1 LSAMHRQ
8 LNDDLNLRAAVLSFF
23 GLWAVQRC
31 CLHLLLV
38 FNFCEMKMKTLFL
51 GLLLC
56 AGVKGWTQSD
66 SLDLLLHE
74 EQIEKLRAW
83 QGQSANLMADMQSEV
98 DELQMTLSSL
108 RESVDALNESVES
121 IGSQSTKARQLSA
134 DNAMLLRSINDRLT
148 SFAEKQGE
156 INAQND
162 EEWNKVSGSLDAVE
176 VAVSETEANLLSEAS
191 RLDAELS
198 AQVKSTTWGIA
209 GSVLLL
215 VVASLALWKLIQSS
229 SKKTQK
235 SVADDIELS
244 KKRMAEQ
251 MIELDQKLAEA
262 LTGASVQGTSSDDHS
277 LALKVADEVTRIESN
292 LSQMDSEVRG
302 HKQLSKSVVN
312 VKNNLQASGYEVIE
326 MLGKPYNEGMI
337 VEADFTLDENLDEGQ
352 RIITRIR
359 KPEVRFNGEV
369 IQVGKITVSQG

>member
-1 LSAMHRQ
+1 MFRL
-8 LNDDLNLRAAVLSFF
+8 LNDDLNLPVAVPSFF

-31 CLHLLLV
+31 CLQLLLV
-38 FNFCEMKMKTLFL
+38 FNFCEMKMKIQCLV
-51 GLLLC
+51 LLLC
-56 AGVKGWTQSD
+56 AGVKGWAQND
-66 SLDLLLHE
+66 SLLLLQHE
-74 EQIEKLRAW
+74 GQIEELRAW
-83 QGQSANLMADMQSEV
+83 QEQSASSMADMQSEA

-108 RESVDALNESVES
+108 RESVDALNETVASVA
-121 IGSQSTKARQLSA
+121 SQSAKARQLGD
-134 DNAMLLRSINDRLT
+134 DNAMLLRSIDTRLT
-148 SFAEKQGE
+148 SFTEKQGE

-176 VAVSETEANLLSEAS
+176 TAVSETESNLLSEAS

-198 AQVKSTTWGIA
+198 AQGKSTTLGIA

-229 SKKTQK
+229 SKRTQK

-292 LSQMDSEVRG
+292 LSQMDSGVRG

-312 VKNNLQASGYEVIE
+312 VKNNLQASGYEVVE

-369 IQVGKITVSQG
+369 IQVGKVTVSQG

>member
-1 LSAMHRQ
+1 
-8 LNDDLNLRAAVLSFF
+8 
-23 GLWAVQRC
+23 
-31 CLHLLLV
+31 
-38 FNFCEMKMKTLFL
+38 MKMKIQCLV
-51 GLLLC
+51 LLLC

-66 SLDLLLHE
+66 SLLLLQHE
-74 EQIEKLRAW
+74 EQIEELRAW
-83 QGQSANLMADMQSEV
+83 QEQSASSMADMQSEAN
-98 DELQMTLSSL
+98 ELQMTLSSL
-108 RESVDALNESVES
+108 RESVDALNETVASVA
-121 IGSQSTKARQLSA
+121 SQSTKTRQFA
-134 DNAMLLRSINDRLT
+134 DDNATLLRSINARLT

-156 INAQND
+156 INALND
-162 EEWNKVSGSLDAVE
+162 EEWDKVSGSLDAVE
-176 VAVSETEANLLSEAS
+176 VAVSATESNLLSEAS
-191 RLDAELS
+191 RLDAKLS
-198 AQVKSTTWGIA
+198 AQGKSTTLGLA

-229 SKKTQK
+229 SEKTQK
-235 SVADDIELS
+235 SVADDIKLS

-292 LSQMDSEVRG
+292 LSQMDSGVRG

-312 VKNNLQASGYEVIE
+312 VKNNLQASGYEVVE

-352 RIITRIR
+352 RIITRVR

-369 IQVGKITVSQG
+369 IQVGKVTVSQG

>member
-1 LSAMHRQ
+1 
-8 LNDDLNLRAAVLSFF
+8 
-23 GLWAVQRC
+23 
-31 CLHLLLV
+31 
-38 FNFCEMKMKTLFL
+38 MKTLFL
-51 GLLLC
+51 VLLLC
-56 AGVKGWTQSD
+56 AGVKGWTQND
-66 SLDLLLHE
+66 SLLLLQHE
-74 EQIEKLRAW
+74 GQIEELRAW
-83 QGQSANLMADMQSEV
+83 KEQSASSMADMQSEA

-108 RESVDALNESVES
+108 RESVDALNEIVASVA
-121 IGSQSTKARQLSA
+121 SQSAKARQLGD
-134 DNAMLLRSINDRLT
+134 DNAMLLRTVNARLA

-156 INAQND
+156 INAQHD
-162 EEWNKVSGSLDAVE
+162 EEWNKMNGSLDAVE
-176 VAVSETEANLLSEAS
+176 VAVSETESNLLSEAS
-191 RLDAELS
+191 RLDAQLA
-198 AQVKSTTWGIA
+198 AQGKSTTLGIA
-209 GSVLLL
+209 GAVLLL

-229 SKKTQK
+229 SKRTQK

-262 LTGASVQGTSSDDHS
+262 LTGASVQGASSDDHS

-292 LSQMDSEVRG
+292 LSQMDSGVRG

-312 VKNNLQASGYEVIE
+312 VKNNLQASGYEVVE

-369 IQVGKITVSQG
+369 IQVGKVTVSQG